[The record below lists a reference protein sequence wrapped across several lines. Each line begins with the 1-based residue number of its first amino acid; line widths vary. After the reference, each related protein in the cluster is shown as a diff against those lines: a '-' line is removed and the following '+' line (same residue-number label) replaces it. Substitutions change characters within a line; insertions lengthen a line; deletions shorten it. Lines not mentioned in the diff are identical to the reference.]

1 MNEDI
6 NKVLNVLKQQSDPW
20 LNFNRRGQ
28 LLILLV
34 VTYIV
39 LFLRLLLYFFSGF
52 DLFSFIPSDYVA
64 FDLMSY
70 VNEINIY
77 ILNIIAFG
85 LIFFWVSRIVTVD
98 VRTGVKVPMT
108 SDERFNFIFTAS
120 VCFLTLNAALDVS
133 GIFTSP
139 FTVLC
144 AGFFFILWVVSIL
157 MDKFI
162 LDGTFIRSYFLYL
175 TIVII
180 GVIILDSIFYF
191 LF

>member
-1 MNEDI
+1 MNEDL
-6 NKVLNVLKQQSDPW
+6 NKTLRKLKERSDPW

-28 LLILLV
+28 LLILLA
-34 VTYIV
+34 VTYFV
-39 LFLRLLLYFFSGF
+39 LFLRLMLYFFSGF
-52 DLFSFIPSDYVA
+52 DLFSFIPPDYVA
-64 FDLMSY
+64 FDFMSSI
-70 VNEINIY
+70 NEVSIY
-77 ILNIIAFG
+77 FLNIIAFG
-85 LIFFWVSRIVTVD
+85 LIFFWVSRVVTVD

-108 SDERFNFIFTAS
+108 SDERFNFILVTS

-144 AGFFFILWVVSIL
+144 AGFSFILWIVSVL

-162 LDGTFIRSYFLYL
+162 LDGTFIRFYFLYL
-175 TIVII
+175 TIVIV
-180 GVIILDSIFYF
+180 GVVIFDSIFYF

>member
-1 MNEDI
+1 MKEDI
-6 NKVLNVLKQQSDPW
+6 NKALKVLKQQSNPW
-20 LNFNRRGQ
+20 LDFNRRGQ
-28 LLILLV
+28 LMILLA

-39 LFLRLLLYFFSGF
+39 LLLRLMLYFFSGF
-52 DLFSFIPSDYVA
+52 DLFSFVPPDYVA

-70 VNEINIY
+70 VNELSIY

-85 LIFFWVSRIVTVD
+85 LIFFWVSRVVIID
-98 VRTGVKVPMT
+98 VRNGVKVPMT
-108 SDERFNFIFTAS
+108 QEERFNFIFTVS
-120 VCFLTLNAALDVS
+120 VSLLTLNTALDVS

-144 AGFFFILWVVSIL
+144 AGFFFILWIVSIM

-162 LDGTFIRSYFLYL
+162 LDGTFIRTYFLYL
-175 TIVII
+175 TVVIA
-180 GVIILDSIFYF
+180 GVVIFDSVFYF